1 MKNVLGGRQTRLKMG
16 AIGKKETDRR
26 LPQRGLVKWY
36 HVGALEACVPE
47 RWASLVGTRNKT
59 SAEAVPWASRAQ
71 VRLQFKLE
79 HGSSS

>member
-1 MKNVLGGRQTRLKMG
+1 MKNVLEGRQTRLKMG
-16 AIGKKETDRR
+16 AIGRKEMGRR

-79 HGSSS
+79 HGPSS